1 MLGKLFKHEFKAT
14 ARLLLPL
21 YLVLAVMT
29 LMDRIVINLDIF
41 TGVLSIIPGIISF
54 IYVISIIAI
63 IVVSFVIIILR
74 FYKNLMTDEG
84 YLMFTLPAKSSE
96 LINSK
101 LFASM
106 LWTFASVIGVAAS
119 IFCLFITPERFVKLQ
134 EGFSLA
140 FAELEVAFQ
149 GKVTILIIE
158 FILLFL
164 IALINS
170 ILEIYFS
177 IAIGQ
182 LFNGHKVLGSFGA
195 YIVISTVIQ
204 ILSTLVLALVGLS
217 NHYRFNEF
225 SSLPDIVMPF
235 SILFLL
241 VTTVIY
247 YLGTDL
253 IFKKK
258 LNLE

>member
-1 MLGKLFKHEFKAT
+1 MLGKLFKHELKAT

-41 TGVLSIIPGIISF
+41 DGVLAIIPGVITF

-63 IVVSFVIIILR
+63 VTVSFVIIILR

-84 YLMFTLPAKSSE
+84 YLMFTLPTKSSE

-101 LFASM
+101 LFASI
-106 LWTFASVIGVAAS
+106 LWTVAS
-119 IFCLFITPERFVKLQ
+119 IVGVVASLFCLFITPERFTKLQ
-134 EGFSLA
+134 EGFSMA
-140 FAELEVAFQ
+140 FAELEDAFH

-158 FILLFL
+158 FVLFFI
-164 IALINS
+164 IALFNS

-182 LFNGHKVLGSFGA
+182 LFNGHKVIGSFGA
-195 YIVISTVIQ
+195 YIAISTIIQ
-204 ILSTLVLALVGLS
+204 ILSTLVLALVGLI
-217 NHYRFNEF
+217 NH
-225 SSLPDIVMPF
+225 SSMMELYSFPNIIMPF

-241 VTTVIY
+241 VTTMIY
-247 YLGTDL
+247 YFGTDI